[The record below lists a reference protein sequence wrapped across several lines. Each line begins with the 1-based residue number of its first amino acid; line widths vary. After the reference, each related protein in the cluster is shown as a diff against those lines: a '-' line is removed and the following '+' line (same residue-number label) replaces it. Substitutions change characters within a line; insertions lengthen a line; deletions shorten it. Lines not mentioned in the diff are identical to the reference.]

1 MSENEKLIAAAAQAM
16 TNAYAPYSNFK
27 VGAALLT
34 ADGKIYTGCNIENIS
49 YGATVCAERCAIFKA
64 VSEGERSFT
73 KLAIVSSSGEK
84 TFPCGMCRQVIE
96 EFMPDGEIILSG
108 SDGIEVFSVKSLMP
122 HGFHTKF

>member
-1 MSENEKLIAAAAQAM
+1 MSENEKLIKAAERAM
-16 TNAYAPYSNFK
+16 TNAYSPYSDFK

-96 EFMPDGEIILSG
+96 EFMPEGEIILSG
-108 SDGIEVFSVKSLMP
+108 SGGIEVFSAKSLMP